1 VKGISQDFRHPDQA
15 GPDIPDEEQLHGAEQ
30 QRAEADNQPDLAD
43 MLYESGTISVCRKNS
58 EQRRLQL
65 QQRR

>member
-15 GPDIPDEEQLHGAEQ
+15 SSDIPDEEQLHGAEQ
-30 QRAEADNQPDLAD
+30 QRAKADNQPDLPD
-43 MLYESGTISVCRKNS
+43 MLYESGTIGVRRKNA
-58 EQRRLQL
+58 EQCRLPP

>member
-15 GPDIPDEEQLHGAEQ
+15 GPDIPDEEQLHGAKQ
-30 QRAEADNQPDLAD
+30 QPAEADNQPDLPD
-43 MLYESGTISVCRKNS
+43 VLYEGGTIGVRRKNP
-58 EQRRLQL
+58 EQRRLPP